1 VQLAMD
7 ETVVDFDLA
16 GPGATPEGDRYSN
29 AADLHARAD
38 ELRRLLDM
46 LDNAVSTQSGSCD
59 RYQANVV
66 LARVRIEL
74 VRIQLL
80 VASLPDRS
88 APGLRTVSRSAA

>member
-1 VQLAMD
+1 MA
-7 ETVVDFDLA
+7 ETVYDFDLL
-16 GPGATPEGDRYSN
+16 GPGDAVPTGGHCAD
-29 AADLHARAD
+29 AAELHARID
-38 ELRRLLDM
+38 EMRRLLDM

-66 LARVRIEL
+66 LARVRTEL

-88 APGLRTVSRSAA
+88 AAGPPPQPRSTE

>member
-1 VQLAMD
+1 MA
-7 ETVVDFDLA
+7 ETVYDFDLM
-16 GPGATPEGDRYSN
+16 GPGDAVPTGGHC
-29 AADLHARAD
+29 ADAVELHARID
-38 ELRRLLDM
+38 EMHRLLGM

-88 APGLRTVSRSAA
+88 APGLRTTPRSAG